1 MLVCL
6 FRKENNICDRN
17 GNLGQTNEELI
28 LLAYA
33 YVAMLPSRFMF
44 DFFFVG
50 FCCCFFFSFLKYESL
65 E

>member
-28 LLAYA
+28 LLTYA

-44 DFFFVG
+44 DFFLLVFVVV
-50 FCCCFFFSFLKYESL
+50 FFFRF
-65 E
+65 